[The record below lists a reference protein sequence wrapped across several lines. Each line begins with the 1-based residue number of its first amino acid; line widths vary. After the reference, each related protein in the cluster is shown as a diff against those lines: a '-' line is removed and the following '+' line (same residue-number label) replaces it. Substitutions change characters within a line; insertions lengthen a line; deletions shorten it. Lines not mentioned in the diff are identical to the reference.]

1 MARVGKPRCVRILAI
16 TAGSS
21 MAARRVKG
29 PPHWGQVVRSM
40 AKTRLSNCAQLIRA
54 RVEGGRDS
62 PAPSVVLGAWSAPL
76 GTIWDIRAALGA
88 STVMTY
94 FI

>member
-1 MARVGKPRCVRILAI
+1 VARVGKPRCVRILAI

-62 PAPSVVLGAWSAPL
+62 PAPSV
-76 GTIWDIRAALGA
+76 ALGQLHWVRSGTSGPHWGPA
-88 STVMTY
+88 RS
-94 FI
+94 